1 MDPALFQALRWRCIG
16 PPRGGRVVAVAGHPT
31 EPAVFYFG
39 AVAGGVWKTTDG
51 GTYWEN
57 VSDGYFR
64 TAAIG
69 ALAVAESDPSVI
81 YAGTGE
87 ATIRIDVVYGDG
99 VYKTTDGGQ
108 TWAHVGLADS
118 RHIGKIRVHPRDP
131 DLVYVAALGHAF
143 GPNRERGVF
152 RSRDGGRSWQQ
163 VLFRSDKAG
172 AIDLALDPGN
182 PRVLYAATWE
192 VYRHFW
198 TLSSGGPDSRIYKST
213 DGGDT
218 WTDITENPGLPRGIK
233 GKIGVSVSPARGDR
247 VWAIVEAEKG
257 GLYRSDDGGRTWE
270 LVSDNRDL
278 IHRPWYYCHVFADPV
293 DPDTVYV
300 TNLKMW
306 KSTDGGRTFAEITT
320 PHGDNHDL
328 WIDPRDPRRM
338 IEGNDGGACVSFNGG
353 QSWST
358 IYNQLTAQ
366 FYHVATDNQHP
377 YRVYGT
383 QQDNSSV
390 SVPSASE
397 NGGITWGDCYP
408 AGTGESGYI
417 AVHPRDPNV
426 VYVGAVGSSPG
437 GGGALQR
444 YDHRTRQIR
453 LVTVW
458 PEVYYGW
465 GAGDLKYRFAWTFPI
480 VFSPHDPGTLY
491 ATGNLVFR
499 TRDEGSS
506 WEAISPDLTRQ
517 DPTKLE
523 ASGGPLTKDT
533 SGAEHYGTV
542 YAFAESTNERGV
554 LWAGSDDGLVHVSRD
569 DGQSWQNVTPP
580 DLPEWSLIATIEIS
594 PHAPGTAYLAATRYK
609 LDDYHA
615 YLYRTEDY
623 GHTWRALAGGFPA
636 GEISRVIREDPARRG
651 LLYVG
656 TETGVVASEDDGT
669 TWHRLP
675 GNLPVAPVYDLAV
688 KNGDLV
694 AATHGRSF
702 WILDDLTPLREAAA
716 GAAEATRLLAPRAT
730 VRPWQNWSV
739 DLFRGPG
746 KTHKNY
752 MMALGTGLTFYED
765 RTPEGERVRTFLD
778 AGENPPTGA
787 IVYYVLPGTSA
798 GPVSLG
804 FLESGGAVIRT
815 FGTRPEEPAPDGG
828 TSRPLGAET
837 TSIAPEG
844 APKDE
849 RYITARP
856 GLNRFVWDLRYPG
869 AEKVPGDVTTEKAI
883 TGPLAPPGTYQV
895 RLTVGDR
902 SWAQSFE
909 VRKDPR
915 VPASQADLDAQFAL
929 WIRIRDTL
937 SETHAGINRLRRI
950 RHQVSEWSERVR
962 ESAAPGGQAPERLR
976 AIAGAAEA
984 LLVRLAEIE
993 TELVQTGARNSMD
1006 ALRFPARLNLRLAS
1020 LVSVLSSADAAP
1032 PRQAVEVYEHLAAQ
1046 VRRELG
1052 RLQALVETDV
1062 SAFNTLVRE
1071 GSLPAVETR

>member
-1 MDPALFQALRWRCIG
+1 MDPALFHTLRWRCIG
-16 PPRGGRVVAVAGHPT
+16 PPRGGRVVAVAGQPT
-31 EPAVFYFG
+31 EPMVFYFG

-57 VSDGYFR
+57 ISDGSFR

-69 ALAVAESDPSVI
+69 ALAVAESDPAVI

-87 ATIRIDVVYGDG
+87 ATIRIDVSYGDG
-99 VYKTTDGGQ
+99 VYKTTDGGK
-108 TWAHVGLADS
+108 TWAHVGLADT
-118 RHIGKIRVHPRDP
+118 RHIGKIRVDPRDP

-152 RSRDGGRSWQQ
+152 RSKDGGRTWQQ

-172 AIDLALDPGN
+172 AIDLALDSGN

-198 TLSSGGPDSRIYKST
+198 TLSSGGPDSRLYKTT

-218 WTDITENPGLPRGIK
+218 WVDITDNPGLPRGIK
-233 GKIGVSVSPARGDR
+233 GKIGVTVSPARGDR
-247 VWAIVEAEKG
+247 VWAIVEAENA

-270 LVSDNRDL
+270 LTSDDRDL

-300 TNLKMW
+300 TNMKMW
-306 KSTDGGRTFAEITT
+306 KSTDAGRTFTEITT

-328 WIDPRDPRRM
+328 WIDPREPRRM

-358 IYNQLTAQ
+358 IYNQPTAQ
-366 FYHVATDNQHP
+366 FYHVAVDNQFP
-377 YRVYGT
+377 YHVYGT

-397 NGGITWGDCYP
+397 NGAITWGDCYP

-417 AVHPRDPNV
+417 AVHPRDPNI

-458 PEVYYGW
+458 PDVYYGW
-465 GAGDLKYRFAWTFPI
+465 GAKDLRYRFAWTFPI

-499 TRDEGSS
+499 TRDEGAS

-517 DPTKLE
+517 DPSKLE

-542 YAFAESTNERGV
+542 YAFAESPHERGV
-554 LWAGSDDGLVHVSRD
+554 LWAGSDDGLIHLSRD
-569 DGQSWQNVTPP
+569 DGRTWQKVTPP
-580 DLPEWSLIATIEIS
+580 DLPEWSLIATLEVS
-594 PHAPGTAYLAATRYK
+594 PHEPGAAYVAATRYK

-615 YLYRTEDY
+615 YLYKTEDY
-623 GHTWRALAGGFPA
+623 GRTWRALSGGFPA
-636 GEISRVIREDPARRG
+636 GEISRVIRADPVRRG

-656 TETGVVASEDDGT
+656 TETGIAVSWDGGV
-669 TWHRLP
+669 TWNRVP
-675 GNLPVAPVYDLAV
+675 GNRRVRPGYDLAV
-688 KNGDLV
+688 KDCDLV

-702 WILDDLTPLREAAA
+702 WILDDVTPLREVTEVREEA
-716 GAAEATRLLAPRAT
+716 GATATRLLLPRPT

-746 KTHKNY
+746 KAHKNY

-787 IVYYVLPGTSA
+787 IVYYVLGGAPA
-798 GPVSLG
+798 GPVSLA
-804 FLESGGAVIRT
+804 FLDATGAVIRT
-815 FGTRPEEPAPDGG
+815 FTTKPEESSASASG
-828 TSRPLGAET
+828 TTGAAAAGT
-837 TSIAPEG
+837 KL
-844 APKDE
+844 APKTE
-849 RYITARP
+849 RYITAKP
-856 GLNRFVWDLRYPG
+856 GLNRFVWDLRYPE
-869 AEKVPGDVTTEKAI
+869 AERVPGDVTTEKAI
-883 TGPLAPPGTYQV
+883 TGPLAPPGSYQV
-895 RLTVGDR
+895 RLAVGAQ
-902 SWAQSFE
+902 SWTHSFE

-929 WIRIRDTL
+929 WRQIRDTL
-937 SETHAGINRLRRI
+937 SETHGGINRLRRI
-950 RHQVSEWSERVR
+950 RRQVTEWSQRIR
-962 ESAAPGGQAPERLR
+962 ESAAPADLQS
-976 AIAGAAEA
+976 IAGAADA
-984 LLVRLAEIE
+984 LTVKLTDIE
-993 TELVQTGARNSMD
+993 TELIQTAARNSTD
-1006 ALRFPARLNLRLAS
+1006 ALRLPARLNLRLAS
-1020 LVSVLSSADAAP
+1020 LVSVVSSADAPP
-1032 PRQAVEVYEHLAAQ
+1032 PRQAFEVYEYLAAR
-1046 VRRELG
+1046 VRQELD
-1052 RLQALVETDV
+1052 RLQSLIETDV
-1062 SAFNTLVRE
+1062 AAFNALVRE
-1071 GSLPAVETR
+1071 VSLPAIATQ

>member
-1 MDPALFQALRWRCIG
+1 M
-16 PPRGGRVVAVAGHPT
+16 VAVAGHPT
-31 EPAVFYFG
+31 EPTVFYFG

-57 VSDGYFR
+57 VSDGHFR
-64 TAAIG
+64 TSAIG
-69 ALAVAESDPSVI
+69 ALAVAEADPNVI

-87 ATIRIDVVYGDG
+87 ATIRIDVSYGDG
-99 VYKTTDGGQ
+99 VYKSTDGGR
-108 TWAHVGLADS
+108 TWTHVGLADS
-118 RHIGKIRVHPRDP
+118 RHIGKIVVHPQDP
-131 DLVYVAALGHAF
+131 DRVYVAALGHAF
-143 GPNRERGVF
+143 GPNQERGVF
-152 RSRDGGRSWQQ
+152 RSRDGGRTWRR
-163 VLFRSDKAG
+163 VLFRSDRAG
-172 AIDLALDPGN
+172 AIDVAIDRRN

-192 VYRHFW
+192 VFRHFW
-198 TLSSGGPDSRIYKST
+198 TLSSGGPDSGLYKST
-213 DGGDT
+213 DEGDT
-218 WTDITENPGLPRGIK
+218 WTDITDHPGLPRGIR
-233 GKIGVSVSPARGDR
+233 GKIGVTVSPARPDR
-247 VWAIVEAEKG
+247 VWAIIEAEKA
-257 GLYRSDDGGRTWE
+257 GLYRSDDAGGTWA

-306 KSTDGGRTFAEITT
+306 KSTDGGRTFTEVTT

-366 FYHVATDNQHP
+366 FYHLSIDDQYP

-444 YDHRTRQIR
+444 YDHRSRQIR

-465 GAGDLKYRFAWTFPI
+465 GARDLKYRFAWTFPI
-480 VFSPHDPGTLY
+480 VISPHDPATIY

-517 DPTKLE
+517 DLAKLE

-542 YAFAESTNERGV
+542 YAFAESPHERGV

-569 DGQSWQNVTPP
+569 DGLSWQKVTPP
-580 DLPEWSLIATIEIS
+580 ELPEWALIATIEPS
-594 PHAPGTAYLAATRYK
+594 PHAPGTVYVAATRYK
-609 LDDYHA
+609 IDDYGA
-615 YLYRTEDY
+615 YLYKTEDY
-623 GHTWRALAGGFPA
+623 GRTWRGLAAAFPA
-636 GEISRVIREDPARRG
+636 GEITRVVREDPVRRG

-656 TETGVVASEDDGT
+656 TETGVVVSRDDGS

-675 GNLPVAPVYDLAV
+675 GNLPVTPVYDLAV
-688 KNGDLV
+688 KGDDLV

-702 WILDDLTPLREAAA
+702 WILDDVTPLRALAPETAPADP
-716 GAAEATRLLAPRAT
+716 RLLPPRPT

-746 KTHKNY
+746 KGHKNY

-765 RTPEGERVRTFLD
+765 KTPEGERVRTFLD
-778 AGENPPTGA
+778 AGENPPAGA
-787 IVYYVLPGTSA
+787 IVYYVLPKA
-798 GPVSLG
+798 EVAPVSLT
-804 FLESGGAVIRT
+804 FLDRGGAGIRT
-815 FGTRPEEPAPDGG
+815 FTTPPPAGDETKAGG
-828 TSRPLGAET
+828 PGMATGDPA
-837 TSIAPEG
+837 
-844 APKDE
+844 KDE
-849 RYITARP
+849 RYVTARP

-869 AEKVPGDVTTEKAI
+869 AERVPGDVTTERAI
-883 TGPLAPPGTYQV
+883 TGPLAPPGHYQV
-895 RLTVGDR
+895 RLAVGDR
-902 SWAQSFE
+902 SWTQPLE
-909 VRKDPR
+909 IRKDPR
-915 VPASQADLDAQFAL
+915 VPATQADLDAQFAL
-929 WIRIRDTL
+929 WTRIRDTL

-950 RHQVSEWSERVR
+950 RRQVTEWSQRLR
-962 ESAAPGGQAPERLR
+962 ESGAGDGETPLAASADRLV
-976 AIAGAAEA
+976 AQLTEVEAE
-984 LLVRLAEIE
+984 LI
-993 TELVQTGARNSMD
+993 QTAARNAMD
-1006 ALRFPARLNLRLAS
+1006 ALRLPARLNLRLAS

-1032 PRQAVEVYEHLAAQ
+1032 PRQAYDVYEHLAGLG
-1046 VRRELG
+1046 RRELG
-1052 RLQALVETDV
+1052 RLEALIETDV
-1062 SAFNTLVRE
+1062 AAFNAMVRE
-1071 GSLPAVETR
+1071 RNLPAIGTS

>member
-1 MDPALFQALRWRCIG
+1 M
-16 PPRGGRVVAVAGHPT
+16 
-31 EPAVFYFG
+31 VFYFG
-39 AVAGGVWKTTDG
+39 GVAGGVWKTTDG

-64 TAAIG
+64 TASVG
-69 ALAVAESDPSVI
+69 ALAVADSDPSVI

-99 VYKTTDGGQ
+99 VYKSTDGGQ
-108 TWAHVGLADS
+108 TWAHVGLANT

-143 GPNRERGVF
+143 GPSGERGVY

-163 VLFRSDKAG
+163 VLFRSEKAG
-172 AIDLALDPGN
+172 AIDIALDPSN

-192 VYRHFW
+192 VVRHFW
-198 TLSSGGPDSRIYKST
+198 TLTSGGPDSRLYRST

-218 WTDITENPGLPRGIK
+218 WTDITDHPGLPRGIK
-233 GKIGVSVSPARGDR
+233 GKIGVTVSPARGDR
-247 VWAIVEAEKG
+247 VWAIVEAG
-257 GLYRSDDGGRTWE
+257 DAGLYRSDDGGRTWE
-270 LVSDNRDL
+270 RVSDNRDL

-306 KSTDGGRTFAEITT
+306 KSTDGGRTFTEVTT

-366 FYHVATDNQHP
+366 FYHLDVDDQHP

-390 SVPSASE
+390 SVPSSSE

-417 AVHPRDPNV
+417 AVNPRDPNV

-458 PEVYYGW
+458 PEIYYGW
-465 GAGDLKYRFAWTFPI
+465 GARDLKYRFAWTFPI
-480 VFSPHDPGTLY
+480 VFSPHDAGTLY

-517 DPTKLE
+517 DPSRLE

-542 YAFAESTNERGV
+542 YAFAECPREKGV

-569 DGQSWQNVTPP
+569 DGRSWKNVTPP
-580 DLPEWSLIATIEIS
+580 DLPEWSLIATIEAS
-594 PHAPGTAYLAATRYK
+594 PHAPGTVYVAATRYK
-609 LDDYHA
+609 IDDYGA
-615 YLYRTEDY
+615 YLYKTEDY
-623 GHTWRALAGGFPA
+623 GATWRALAGGFPA
-636 GEISRVIREDPARRG
+636 GEISRVIREDPVRRG

-656 TETGVVASEDDGT
+656 TETGIAISWDDGA
-669 TWHRLP
+669 TWHRLA

-688 KNGDLV
+688 KHGDLV

-702 WILDDLTPLREAAA
+702 WILDDLTPLRAVTDPAADPVQ
-716 GAAEATRLLAPRAT
+716 LVPPRPT

-778 AGENPPTGA
+778 AGENPPAGA
-787 IVYYVLPGTSA
+787 IVYYVLPARPA
-798 GPVSLG
+798 GPVSLT
-804 FLESGGAVIRT
+804 FLDARGAEIRT
-815 FGTRPEEPAPDGG
+815 FTTRPEDAPPAAGG
-828 TSRPLGAET
+828 GASPPPGAEVT
-837 TSIAPEG
+837 TVAPEA
-844 APKDE
+844 APKDQ
-849 RYITARP
+849 RYITAKP

-869 AEKVPGDVTTEKAI
+869 AEKVPGDVTTERAI
-883 TGPLAPPGTYQV
+883 TGPLAAPGAYQI

-902 SWAQSFE
+902 SWTQPLE

-915 VPASQADLDAQFAL
+915 VPATQADLDAQFAL
-929 WIRIRDTL
+929 WSRIRDTL

-950 RHQVSEWSERVR
+950 RRQVTEWVQRVR
-962 ESAAPGGQAPERLR
+962 ESTPPAGDGSGPLR
-976 AIAGAAEA
+976 AVSSAADA
-984 LLVRLAEIE
+984 LSAKLAAIE
-993 TELVQTGARNSMD
+993 TELIQTGARNSMD
-1006 ALRFPARLNLRLAS
+1006 ALRHPARLNLRLAS
-1020 LVSVLSSADAAP
+1020 LMSVLSSADAAP
-1032 PRQAVEVYEHLAAQ
+1032 PRQAVLVHEELAGRA
-1046 VRRELG
+1046 RRELD
-1052 RLQALVETDV
+1052 RLQAVIERDV
-1062 SAFNTLVRE
+1062 AAFNSLVRDA
-1071 GSLPAVETR
+1071 GLPAVGTT